1 MRTLNWLVFRRK
13 QRNNIHKLSKKA
25 LISLVT
31 DLSKENNE
39 LNELIS
45 FEDRVADSYERYR

>member
-13 QRNNIHKLSKKA
+13 QTNNIHKLSKKA

>member
-1 MRTLNWLVFRRK
+1 
-13 QRNNIHKLSKKA
+13 LSKKA

-39 LNELIS
+39 LNELIA
-45 FEDRVADSYERYR
+45 FEDKAADSYERYR

>member
-13 QRNNIHKLSKKA
+13 QTNNIHKLSKKA
-25 LISLVT
+25 LVNLVT

-39 LNELIS
+39 LNELIA
-45 FEDRVADSYERYR
+45 FEDKAADSYERYR